1 LGGAGAFAD
10 DGRPFEGAEA
20 AAAFLL
26 SLRAQGV
33 RHMGLLRAMERVPR
47 EAFAPRRCADL
58 ARADIVLPLPCGQ
71 TMTAPSTVAQMM
83 VALDPKPGE
92 RVLEIGTGS
101 AYVAALL
108 AEMGLIVTTIERYLT
123 LALAAHERLHALGR
137 GGVEIIHADGL
148 DPPRVE
154 GAIGG
159 FDRIL
164 VNGLM
169 REVPEALAARL
180 NPNGRLVGAMAFDGL
195 SRLVTLTRGADG
207 ALAHEIGGPMK
218 LPPLAPGIARAL

>member
-1 LGGAGAFAD
+1 LIGAGAFAE

-71 TMTAPSTVAQMM
+71 TMTAPSTVAQMV

-123 LALAAHERLHALGR
+123 LALAAHERLQSLGR
-137 GGVEIIHADGL
+137 GGIEIIHGDGL
-148 DPPRVE
+148 DPPRVT

-169 REVPEALAARL
+169 DDVPQALAARL
-180 NPNGRLVGAMAFDGL
+180 NSNGRLVGAMALDGL
-195 SRLVTLTRGADG
+195 SRMFILTRKPDG
-207 ALAHEIGGPMK
+207 ALAHELGGPLK
-218 LPPLAPGIARAL
+218 LPPIAPGVARAM